1 MTKMGGMITRRQTTG
16 FLLASATAPLM
27 PGAAVAEDAES
38 LARKLSEALNGRLQS
53 GCGGQFFTV
62 RFKLEGTRKNV
73 VMRSVVRLDWP
84 PGLRTRA
91 FRSTGGNQQEA
102 ITAMFRQSLG
112 AFHDVWPECVRV

>member
-1 MTKMGGMITRRQTTG
+1 MITRRQTTG
-16 FLLASATAPLM
+16 FLLASATASLIPSE
-27 PGAAVAEDAES
+27 AAAEDEET

-62 RFKLEGTRKNV
+62 RFKLEGTRTNV

-84 PGLRTRA
+84 PGTRA
-91 FRSTGGNQQEA
+91 RQFRSTGGNQQEA

-112 AFHDVWPECVRV
+112 AFHDVWPECVRA